1 MNKKISCLLLSS
13 FLLFSCTNNNVN
25 SKDDVIYNENEDKL
39 DCVNGAFGKENGI
52 YNSKKIN
59 SLYLLK
65 EQLLQGTF
73 SLNIKCGSMLQENG
87 VVFNYKNE
95 NNYYFIGFNL
105 TSSII

>member
-39 DCVNGAFGKENGI
+39 DCVSGAFGKENGI

-105 TSSII
+105 T